1 MRSSPI
7 AVFFQSVLLASF
19 CLHAAE
25 PDPQVVLLPIEGVR
39 EFPEATEPG
48 AIRFACA
55 KTAADLAI
63 FFADRGLRFEPG
75 LVRSRKPHAACHIY
89 YEPTLKGYRASTDDS
104 PIREL
109 YVSVNPLSFVAG
121 RSPMGDSW
129 NIVDA
134 VVRRLPPSIA
144 LTISIDGNFAPQ
156 VWREAAERHFPGD
169 ERPVRPRASGTR
181 VSHPWSQDHLK
192 AGYVGDE
199 LRILVPRRLFE
210 GRASDGDVYR
220 PLLDQLVRD
229 RFVPSKLSWE
239 GGDLQFAADPRNPG
253 RTLLFHGGAAR
264 DYWGATLKPSDYSYV
279 LAAEFGADEAV
290 DLSSVGPHADYLVAF
305 LPQDRT
311 ALVSQPVQGDPQLI
325 ESAVK
330 ALAEMYG
337 ERSPARLRTL
347 AGRLADWDRDI
358 DAYTD
363 YLRVE
368 FAAIGRDLKG
378 VEPGSDRKVGE
389 ELEEYAERYC
399 PGPQQECITEPHA
412 PEVFER
418 APDLLRRV
426 ADQVLKVKLEK
437 ELGPRLLALAE
448 SQLADVKPWKLA
460 EMNRI
465 AARLRKLGFNV
476 IRIPYAAAPAQGST
490 WTGVGYANM
499 LVHERELFVP
509 SLGLGEF
516 ETRLYENL
524 RRKLRN
530 RYEVIPVDARSGL
543 VGNGGVHCVFGIV
556 REPGTS

>member
-1 MRSSPI
+1 MRSTLI
-7 AVFFQSVLLASF
+7 ARFILSVLLASV

-25 PDPQVVLLPIEGVR
+25 TAQVALLPIEGVR
-39 EFPEATEPG
+39 AF
-48 AIRFACA
+48 
-55 KTAADLAI
+55 
-63 FFADRGLRFEPG
+63 LRFDPG
-75 LVRSRKPHAACHIY
+75 LVKSLKPHPACHIF
-89 YEPTLKGYRASTDDS
+89 YEPTLNGFRASADNA

-109 YVSVNPLSFVAG
+109 NVSVNPMSFVVG
-121 RSPMGDSW
+121 RSPVGDSW
-129 NIVDA
+129 NIADA
-134 VVRRLPPSIA
+134 ILRRLPQSIA
-144 LTISIDGNFAPQ
+144 LTISIDGNFPPQ
-156 VWREAAERHFPGD
+156 VWREAAERRFPAG

-181 VSHPWSQDHLK
+181 VAHPWSQDHLK

-210 GRASDGDVYR
+210 GRGSDGDVYR
-220 PLLDQLVRD
+220 PLLAELVKD

-239 GGDLQFAADPRNPG
+239 GGDLQFVADPRDPS

-264 DYWGATLKPSDYSYV
+264 DYWGAMLNPADYSYV

-305 LPQDRT
+305 LPQDGT
-311 ALVSQPVQGDPQLI
+311 ALVSQTVQSDPQLI

-330 ALAEMYG
+330 ALAEIYG
-337 ERSPARLRTL
+337 ERSPARLRAL

-358 DAYTD
+358 HAYTD
-363 YLRVE
+363 FLRAE
-368 FAAIGRDLKG
+368 FSAIGRDLRG
-378 VEPGSDRKVGE
+378 IAPDSDRKVGE
-389 ELEEYAERYC
+389 ELAEYAEQYC
-399 PGPQQECITEPHA
+399 PGSQQECITEPHA

-426 ADQVLKVKLEK
+426 ADQVVKVKLES

-460 EMNRI
+460 EMNRV
-465 AARLRKLGFNV
+465 AARLQKLGFNV
-476 IRIPYAAAPAQGST
+476 VRIPYAAAPAQGST
-490 WTGVGYANM
+490 WPGVGYANM
-499 LVHERELFVP
+499 LVHERKLFVP

-524 RRKLRN
+524 GKKLRN

-556 REPGTS
+556 REPVQVEKPTH